1 MDMKLTENETLDLI
15 VRRMQSDKAVDA
27 PSGLL
32 KYVKDLYRVRAVEP
46 KTSIIRRIVAV
57 MTADLAP
64 GVAAFG
70 ERSTGEGKARQMLF
84 DSGENAI
91 DIRIK
96 QAGSGFSLDGQ
107 VLGFGFEN
115 GKAELI
121 GETFS
126 ADSDIDG
133 DSEFRFESIPSGNYS
148 LVIRGTAEEIAIEAL
163 TIS

>member
-1 MDMKLTENETLDLI
+1 MVSASVASMTELRWTLQNKAI
-15 VRRMQSDKAVDA
+15 FFRMS
-27 PSGLL
+27 
-32 KYVKDLYRVRAVEP
+32 
-46 KTSIIRRIVAV
+46 
-57 MTADLAP
+57 
-64 GVAAFG
+64 
-70 ERSTGEGKARQMLF
+70 
-84 DSGENAI
+84 
-91 DIRIK
+91 
-96 QAGSGFSLDGQ
+96 AGSGFSLDGQ

-133 DSEFRFESIPSGNYS
+133 DSEFRFERIPSGNYS